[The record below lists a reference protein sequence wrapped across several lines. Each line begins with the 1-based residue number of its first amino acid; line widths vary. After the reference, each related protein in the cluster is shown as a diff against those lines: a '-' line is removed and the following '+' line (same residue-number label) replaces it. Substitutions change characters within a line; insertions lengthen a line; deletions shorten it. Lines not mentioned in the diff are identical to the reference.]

1 MLFNKICKKL
11 KQNKMSKQTSKPYGE
26 SQNQSI
32 NIISEGT
39 IIKGDVIAHGD
50 IRIDGELSGNISA
63 KGKLVV
69 GPKGKIEG
77 EIVCNNVEVSG
88 AIKGK
93 VTANE
98 LLNMKSTSKIEGDI
112 IAGKL
117 SVEPGSLFTGTCVM
131 KGAGP
136 SNETAKTK

>member
-1 MLFNKICKKL
+1 MA
-11 KQNKMSKQTSKPYGE
+11 KQTSKMYGE
-26 SQNQSI
+26 GSDSSI

-39 IIKGDVIAHGD
+39 VIKGDIIANGD
-50 IRIDGELSGNISA
+50 IRIDGDLTGNISA

-69 GPKGKIEG
+69 GPNGKIEG

-93 VTANE
+93 VTASE

-117 SVEPGSLFTGTCVM
+117 SVEPGSMFTGTCAM
-131 KGAGP
+131 RGANP
-136 SNETAKTK
+136 VNETAKE

>member
-1 MLFNKICKKL
+1 MAKL
-11 KQNKMSKQTSKPYGE
+11 TSKPYGE
-26 SQNQSI
+26 DQNPSI

-39 IIKGDVIAHGD
+39 TIKGDIISNGD

-69 GPKGKIEG
+69 GPRGKIEG

-88 AIKGK
+88 FIKGK

-117 SVEPGSLFTGTCVM
+117 SVEPGSLFTGTCSM
-131 KGAGP
+131 KGT
-136 SNETAKTK
+136 SSTNETAKRK